1 MATPY
6 SDQLAEINRAITAVV
21 ERGQRYKIGDREL
34 WRPDAEWL
42 FAERRRLEAC
52 RRGGV
57 QGAEE
62 EGGRLDRDGVGE
74 GIPRR
79 AGVP

>member
-42 FAERRRLEAC
+42 FAERRRLEPLAKREASGGIRV
-52 RRGGV
+52 RRV
-57 QGAEE
+57 
-62 EGGRLDRDGVGE
+62 
-74 GIPRR
+74 
-79 AGVP
+79 VPL